1 MNNND
6 DGTLNITGFDYD
18 DLVEESLKNV
28 VKKVLKITS
37 KSGLLGNSHFF
48 ISFNGNDDEVIVP
61 EELKSTDSSEI
72 KIIIQHQFW
81 DLKATD
87 EYFEVTLSFNGQKKN
102 IYVPYR
108 AITSFTDPSVG
119 FGLQFKVE
127 EQKKVP
133 NKETKDENVVL
144 ENKKNQLKHKNKTG
158 SGEIISLNEF
168 RDKKWI
174 LLSKIG
180 EFFERI

>member
-6 DGTLNITGFDYD
+6 DGTLNIKGFDYD
-18 DLVEESLKNV
+18 NLVEESLKDV
-28 VKKVLKITS
+28 VKKVLKITAE
-37 KSGLLGNSHFF
+37 SGLVGNSHFF
-48 ISFNGNDDEVIVP
+48 ISFNGNDNEVIVP
-61 EELKSTDSSEI
+61 EELKSNDNSEI

-87 EYFEVTLSFNGQKKN
+87 KHFEVTLSFNGQKKN
-102 IYVPYR
+102 IYVPYK

-127 EQKKVP
+127 EQKKILNEKKV
-133 NKETKDENVVL
+133 ENVIL
-144 ENKKNQLKHKNKTG
+144 EDKENKPKKTNKTE

-168 RDKKWI
+168 RDKK
-174 LLSKIG
+174 
-180 EFFERI
+180 

>member
-1 MNNND
+1 VNNND
-6 DGTLNITGFDYD
+6 DGTSNIKGFDYD

-28 VKKVLKITS
+28 VKKVLKITAE
-37 KSGLLGNSHFF
+37 SGLIGNSHFF
-48 ISFNGNDDEVIVP
+48 ISFNGDDDDVIVP
-61 EELKSTDSSEI
+61 DELKSNDSSEI

-87 EYFEVTLSFNGQKKN
+87 EHFEVTLSFNGQKKN
-102 IYVPYR
+102 IYVPYK

-127 EQKKVP
+127 EQKKISIEE
-133 NKETKDENVVL
+133 KKDENVVL
-144 ENKKNQLKHKNKTG
+144 ENKEVQTKQTNKSV

-168 RDKKWI
+168 RDKK
-174 LLSKIG
+174 
-180 EFFERI
+180 

>member
-6 DGTLNITGFDYD
+6 DGTLNIKGFDYD

-28 VKKVLKITS
+28 VKKVLKITAE
-37 KSGLLGNSHFF
+37 SGLVGNSHFF
-48 ISFNGNDDEVIVP
+48 ISFNGNDNEVIVP
-61 EELKSTDSSEI
+61 DELKSTDSSEI

-87 EYFEVTLSFNGQKKN
+87 EHFEVTLSFNGQKKN
-102 IYVPYR
+102 IYVPYK

-119 FGLQFKVE
+119 FGLQFKVG
-127 EQKKVP
+127 EQKKISL
-133 NKETKDENVVL
+133 EEMKDENVVV
-144 ENKKNQLKHKNKTG
+144 ENKEVETKQTNKSV

-168 RDKKWI
+168 RDKK
-174 LLSKIG
+174 
-180 EFFERI
+180 

>member
-6 DGTLNITGFDYD
+6 DGTLNIKGFDYD

-28 VKKVLKITS
+28 VKKVLKITAE
-37 KSGLLGNSHFF
+37 SGLVGNSHFF
-48 ISFNGNDDEVIVP
+48 ISFNGNDNDVIVP
-61 EELKSTDSSEI
+61 DELKSNDSSEI

-87 EYFEVTLSFNGQKKN
+87 EHFEVTLSFNGQKKN
-102 IYVPYR
+102 IYVPYK

-127 EQKKVP
+127 EQKKISVEEKKDDKNILD
-133 NKETKDENVVL
+133 NKENDLT
-144 ENKKNQLKHKNKTG
+144 KKNKSET
-158 SGEIISLNEF
+158 GEIISLNEF
-168 RDKKWI
+168 RDKK
-174 LLSKIG
+174 
-180 EFFERI
+180 

>member
-6 DGTLNITGFDYD
+6 DGTLNIKGFDYD

-28 VKKVLKITS
+28 VKKVLKITAE
-37 KSGLLGNSHFF
+37 SGLVGNSHFF
-48 ISFNGNDDEVIVP
+48 ISFNGNDNEVVVP
-61 EELKSTDSSEI
+61 DELKSSDSSEI

-87 EYFEVTLSFNGQKKN
+87 EHFEVTLSFNGQKKN
-102 IYVPYR
+102 IHVPYK

-127 EQKKVP
+127 EKKIIP
-133 NKETKDENVVL
+133 TEERKDENYVL
-144 ENKKNQLKHKNKTG
+144 ENKKDQTNETE

-168 RDKKWI
+168 RNKK
-174 LLSKIG
+174 
-180 EFFERI
+180 

>member
-6 DGTLNITGFDYD
+6 DGTINIKGFDYD

-28 VKKVLKITS
+28 VKKVLKITAE
-37 KSGLLGNSHFF
+37 SGLVGNSHFF
-48 ISFNGNDDEVIVP
+48 ISFNGNDNDVIVP
-61 EELKSTDSSEI
+61 DELKSNDSSEI

-87 EYFEVTLSFNGQKKN
+87 EHFEVTLSFNGQKKN
-102 IYVPYR
+102 IYVPYK

-127 EQKKVP
+127 EQKKISIEE
-133 NKETKDENVVL
+133 KKDENVVL
-144 ENKKNQLKHKNKTG
+144 ENKEVQSKQTNKSV

-168 RDKKWI
+168 RDKK
-174 LLSKIG
+174 
-180 EFFERI
+180 

>member
-6 DGTLNITGFDYD
+6 DGTLNIKGFDYD

-28 VKKVLKITS
+28 VKKVLKITAE
-37 KSGLLGNSHFF
+37 SGLIGNSHFF
-48 ISFNGNDDEVIVP
+48 ISFNGKDNDVIVP
-61 EELKSTDSSEI
+61 DELKSNDSSEI

-87 EYFEVTLSFNGQKKN
+87 EHFEVTLSFNGKKKN
-102 IYVPYR
+102 IYVPYK

-127 EQKKVP
+127 EQKKISIEE
-133 NKETKDENVVL
+133 KKDENVVL
-144 ENKKNQLKHKNKTG
+144 ENKEVQTKQTNKSV

-168 RDKKWI
+168 RDKK
-174 LLSKIG
+174 
-180 EFFERI
+180 

>member
-1 MNNND
+1 MNNNN
-6 DGTLNITGFDYD
+6 DGTLNIKGFDYD

-28 VKKVLKITS
+28 VKKVLKITAET
-37 KSGLLGNSHFF
+37 GLVGNSHFF
-48 ISFNGNDDEVIVP
+48 ISFNGNDNEVIVP
-61 EELKSTDSSEI
+61 DELKSTDSSEI

-87 EYFEVTLSFNGQKKN
+87 EHFEVTLSFNGQKKN
-102 IYVPYR
+102 IHVPYK

-127 EQKKVP
+127 EQKKIP
-133 NKETKDENVVL
+133 NKLEKDENFTF
-144 ENKKNQLKHKNKTG
+144 ENNKNQPKQKDKTE

-168 RDKKWI
+168 RDKK
-174 LLSKIG
+174 
-180 EFFERI
+180 

>member
-1 MNNND
+1 MDNND
-6 DGTLNITGFDYD
+6 DGTLNIKGFDYD

-28 VKKVLKITS
+28 VKKVLKITAE
-37 KSGLLGNSHFF
+37 SGLVGNSHFF
-48 ISFNGNDDEVIVP
+48 ISFNGNDNEVIVP
-61 EELKSTDSSEI
+61 DELKSTDSSEI

-87 EYFEVTLSFNGQKKN
+87 EHFEVTLSFNGQKKN
-102 IYVPYR
+102 IYVPYK

-127 EQKKVP
+127 EK
-133 NKETKDENVVL
+133 KDENIVL
-144 ENKKNQLKHKNKTG
+144 ENKKDQTKQINETE

-168 RDKKWI
+168 RDKK
-174 LLSKIG
+174 
-180 EFFERI
+180 

>member
-1 MNNND
+1 VNNND
-6 DGTLNITGFDYD
+6 DGTLNIKGFDYD

-28 VKKVLKITS
+28 VKKVLKITAE
-37 KSGLLGNSHFF
+37 SGLLGNSHFF
-48 ISFNGNDDEVIVP
+48 ISFNGDDDDVIVP
-61 EELKSTDSSEI
+61 DELKSNDSSEI

-87 EYFEVTLSFNGQKKN
+87 EHFEVTLSFNGQKKN
-102 IYVPYR
+102 IYVPYK

-127 EQKKVP
+127 EPKKISVQEKKDEKNILD
-133 NKETKDENVVL
+133 NKENDLT
-144 ENKKNQLKHKNKTG
+144 KKNKSE

-168 RDKKWI
+168 RDKK
-174 LLSKIG
+174 
-180 EFFERI
+180 

>member
-6 DGTLNITGFDYD
+6 DGTLNIKGFDYD

-28 VKKVLKITS
+28 VKKVLKITAE
-37 KSGLLGNSHFF
+37 SGLVGNSHFF
-48 ISFNGNDDEVIVP
+48 ITFNGNDNEVIVP
-61 EELKSTDSSEI
+61 DELKSTDSSEI

-87 EYFEVTLSFNGQKKN
+87 EHFEVTLSFNGQKKN
-102 IYVPYR
+102 IHVPYK

-127 EQKKVP
+127 E
-133 NKETKDENVVL
+133 KEIISNEEKKDENIVL
-144 ENKKNQLKHKNKTG
+144 ENKKDQTKLTNETG

-168 RDKKWI
+168 RDKK
-174 LLSKIG
+174 
-180 EFFERI
+180 

>member
-6 DGTLNITGFDYD
+6 DGTLNIKGFDYD

-28 VKKVLKITS
+28 VKKVLKITAE
-37 KSGLLGNSHFF
+37 SGLVGNSHFF
-48 ISFNGNDDEVIVP
+48 ISFNGNDNEVIVP
-61 EELKSTDSSEI
+61 DELKSTDSSEI

-87 EYFEVTLSFNGQKKN
+87 EHFEVTLSFNGQKKN
-102 IYVPYR
+102 IYVPYK

-127 EQKKVP
+127 EK
-133 NKETKDENVVL
+133 KDENIVL
-144 ENKKNQLKHKNKTG
+144 ENKKNQTKLTNETE

-168 RDKKWI
+168 RDKK
-174 LLSKIG
+174 
-180 EFFERI
+180 

>member
-6 DGTLNITGFDYD
+6 DGTVNIKGFDYD

-28 VKKVLKITS
+28 VKKVLKITA
-37 KSGLLGNSHFF
+37 KSGLVGNSHFF
-48 ISFNGNDDEVIVP
+48 ISFNGNDNKVIVP
-61 EELKSTDSSEI
+61 DELKSTDTSEI

-102 IYVPYR
+102 IYVPYK

-127 EQKKVP
+127 EKKIIP
-133 NKETKDENVVL
+133 NEEKKDENTVL
-144 ENKKNQLKHKNKTG
+144 ENKKDQTKQSNKNET
-158 SGEIISLNEF
+158 GEIISLNEF
-168 RDKKWI
+168 RDKK
-174 LLSKIG
+174 
-180 EFFERI
+180 

>member
-6 DGTLNITGFDYD
+6 DGTLNIKGFDYD

-28 VKKVLKITS
+28 VKKVLKITAD
-37 KSGLLGNSHFF
+37 SGLVGNSHFF
-48 ISFNGNDDEVIVP
+48 ISFNGNDNDVIVP
-61 EELKSTDSSEI
+61 DELKSNDSYEI

-87 EYFEVTLSFNGQKKN
+87 EHFEVTLSFNGQKKN
-102 IYVPYR
+102 IYVPYK

-127 EQKKVP
+127 EPKKISIEE
-133 NKETKDENVVL
+133 KKDENVVL
-144 ENKKNQLKHKNKTG
+144 DNKEVQTKQTNKSV
-158 SGEIISLNEF
+158 SGEIISINEF
-168 RDKKWI
+168 RDKK
-174 LLSKIG
+174 
-180 EFFERI
+180 

>member
-6 DGTLNITGFDYD
+6 DGTLNIKGFDYD

-28 VKKVLKITS
+28 VKKVLKITAE
-37 KSGLLGNSHFF
+37 SGLLGNSHFF
-48 ISFNGNDDEVIVP
+48 ISFNGDDDDVIVP
-61 EELKSTDSSEI
+61 DELKSTDSSEI

-87 EYFEVTLSFNGQKKN
+87 EHFEVTLSFNGQKKN
-102 IYVPYR
+102 IYVPYK

-127 EQKKVP
+127 EPKKISVQEKKDEKNILD
-133 NKETKDENVVL
+133 NKENDLT
-144 ENKKNQLKHKNKTG
+144 KKNKSE

-168 RDKKWI
+168 RDKK
-174 LLSKIG
+174 
-180 EFFERI
+180 